1 MKKFFAAVSVG
12 LLLGAAAPLWAGGD
26 DDEVFKDTLR
36 AMQERIKQLED
47 EVQRLKSA
55 PPPPAPTP
63 VATAPEGLEGRL
75 KKLEDG
81 IGLLNGI
88 QFGGMVYG
96 SYDYNFNNP
105 DSKNNSLRIFDTRAN
120 NFTLDLAQIAL
131 SKEEEQGGVGFKV
144 VLDYGHT
151 AGLIQSDWSGDGS
164 LSNGTNNFA
173 LQEAYMTYTAGIGK
187 GLGIKAG
194 KFVTLLGAE
203 VIESPFNYN
212 ISRSFL
218 FGYAIPFTHTGV
230 LFSYPFMEQ
239 VSLSAGIVNGWDNV
253 IDSNKGKSFLGNLTL
268 KPLDILTLSLNGVYG
283 AELPDRGGSKRGV
296 FDFVGTLNITD
307 YTTFVTNFDY
317 GTESDTG
324 INGNDADWYG
334 VAGYLNID
342 GAQFHPDWEAFSIA
356 QRLEWFDDEDG
367 TRTGTKQD
375 LWEVTTTLK
384 YKITDNLHFRAEYRH
399 DDSDKR
405 VFSQKQFSVG
415 DDTITRFV
423 SGQDTVTAELSYLFY

>member
-1 MKKFFAAVSVG
+1 MRKFFAAASIG
-12 LLLGAAAPLWAGGD
+12 LVLGAPTLLWAGGD
-26 DDEVFKDTLR
+26 DSEVFKDTLR

-55 PPPPAPTP
+55 PPPAPTP
-63 VATAPEGLEGRL
+63 VATAPEGLENRV

-88 QFGGMVYG
+88 KFGGMVYG
-96 SYDYNFNNP
+96 SYNYNFNNP
-105 DSKNNSLRIFDTRAN
+105 DSKDNSLRVFDTRAN
-120 NFTLDLAQIAL
+120 NFTLDLAQL
-131 SKEEEQGGVGFKV
+131 SVSKEEEEGGVGFKLLV
-144 VLDYGHT
+144 DYGHT
-151 AGLIQSDWSGDGS
+151 AGLMQSDWTGDGS

-173 LQEAYMTYTAGIGK
+173 LQEAYVTYTAGIGK

-203 VIESPFNYN
+203 VIESPLNYN

-230 LFSYPFMEQ
+230 LFSYPLMEQ

-268 KPLDILTLSLNGVYG
+268 QPVDILTLSLNGVYG

-296 FDFVGTLNITD
+296 FDFVGTLNVTD
-307 YTTFVTNFDY
+307 HTTFVTNFDY
-317 GTESDTG
+317 GTESETG
-324 INGNDADWYG
+324 LNGKDADWYG
-334 VAGYLNID
+334 IAGYLNID

-367 TRTGTKQD
+367 VRTGTKQD
-375 LWEVTTTLK
+375 LWEATTTLK

-399 DDSDKR
+399 DNSDKR
-405 VFSQKQFSVG
+405 VFSQRQYTIG
-415 DDTITRFV
+415 NEAITRFLH
-423 SGQDTVTAELSYLFY
+423 GQDTVAAELAYLFY